1 MLVAFPSWGGVL
13 SVRFRAYMHDLVSVR
28 ESDVGAAS
36 SYFYIFVV
44 ECYTVVAFSFLNS
57 FLKSIDLKHF
67 CSFGEALF
75 LLVAFSFPNY
85 QIPFKRALI

>member
-1 MLVAFPSWGGVL
+1 
-13 SVRFRAYMHDLVSVR
+13 MHDLVSVR

-57 FLKSIDLKHF
+57 FLKSID
-67 CSFGEALF
+67 SFGEALF

>member
-1 MLVAFPSWGGVL
+1 
-13 SVRFRAYMHDLVSVR
+13 MHDLVSVR

-44 ECYTVVAFSFLNS
+44 ECYTVSFFLS
-57 FLKSIDLKHF
+57 KFLLKSIDLKHF